1 MSRRDRPPTGP
12 HKPRSPRVRKLRAL
26 LAKAFRQHTSPPR
39 LALAVAIGVFIGCT
53 PLFGLHSVIAIGIAA
68 LFGLNTVAA
77 FAGTQISIPPLAPL
91 LAFASIQL
99 GGLILGTSGDLTFD
113 AIRRTELTKVFARF
127 STAWLVGSVG
137 VGLTLAII
145 AYLLTYLIAKRR
157 HGRDEE

>member
-1 MSRRDRPPTGP
+1 MVRPGLRGRRPRRGRAGGGRRALHRLRDGREVAQSVRDWASAHKGP
-12 HKPRSPRVRKLRAL
+12 GKLRSW
-26 LAKAFRQHTSPPR
+26 QESP
-39 LALAVAIGVFIGCT
+39 
-53 PLFGLHSVIAIGIAA
+53 IGIAA